1 MNLATLL
8 KHMTALPQ
16 SLRPGHPLTQPRA
29 VIRDLYEHATGH
41 AADAELLDVF
51 TKAPTDAARINYF
64 AWVLAASHLLFEL
77 GPPVDGKAL
86 RRLLLQELASLSAIA
101 KVNLLDQEE
110 ERREELI
117 RRCLRAL
124 GRKLDGETDAESDD
138 RWKQVDSIERHEVL
152 VAAAEREKR
161 QREVREAM
169 AKKAA
174 EEAVPKVGRE

>member
-1 MNLATLL
+1 MNLSSLL
-8 KHMTALPQ
+8 RHMIALPQ
-16 SLRPGHPLTQPRA
+16 ALRPGHPLTSPRA
-29 VIRDLYEHATGH
+29 VVRDLFEQLTSGV
-41 AADAELLDVF
+41 ADRELLETFSATNLD
-51 TKAPTDAARINYF
+51 DARTNYY
-64 AWVLAASHLLFEL
+64 AWVLAAAHLLHEL
-77 GPPVDGKAL
+77 GAPAEPKQL
-86 RRLLLQELASLSAIA
+86 RRLLLQELASLSAIV

-124 GRKLDGETDAESDD
+124 GRKIDGESDTDAED